1 MNKVDELIREALSK
15 GLISVDAKQ
24 GIVYWPN
31 GQKVSPEINSKGYLR
46 FRIAVNGT
54 KCHFRIHRVVYI
66 ASFGFIPEGCHIDH
80 INGNKQD
87 NRLCNLQP
95 LTDSENKRKQS
106 AMRKENRMRPQP
118 LLFFC

>member
-1 MNKVDELIREALSK
+1 MEKVDGLIRTALDE
-15 GLISVDAKQ
+15 GLILADTEK
-24 GIVYWPN
+24 GILYRSN
-31 GQKVSPEINSKGYLR
+31 GRRIVPEMNRKGYLR
-46 FRIAVNGT
+46 FRIRVDGR
-54 KCHFRIHRVVYI
+54 KCHFCVHRVIYI
-66 ASFGFIPEGCHIDH
+66 ASGRSIPEGCHIDH